1 MRSKLKK
8 LKKNIAVLM
17 GGYSDEF
24 EISIK
29 SGNNI
34 FQNIDTKLFNPYS
47 VIIEKNNWR
56 VTNEGKEYAINE
68 TDFSFKIGKNK
79 IQFQWNENFPIN
91 SFFSS
96 KRISLA
102 CILCSQYF

>member
-1 MRSKLKK
+1 MRRKLKK

-34 FQNIDTKLFNPYS
+34 LKNIDTKLFNPYS
-47 VIIEKNNWR
+47 VIIEKNN
-56 VTNEGKEYAINE
+56 
-68 TDFSFKIGKNK
+68 
-79 IQFQWNENFPIN
+79 
-91 SFFSS
+91 
-96 KRISLA
+96 
-102 CILCSQYF
+102 

>member
-34 FQNIDTKLFNPYS
+34 LKNIDTKLFNPS
-47 VIIEKNNWR
+47 PVIIEKIIGGLQ
-56 VTNEGKEYAINE
+56 TKERNMQLMKMILAL
-68 TDFSFKIGKNK
+68 KLVKNK
-79 IQFQWNENFPIN
+79 IHFMVFNIIHGTPV
-91 SFFSS
+91 
-96 KRISLA
+96 KMV
-102 CILCSQYF
+102 

>member
-1 MRSKLKK
+1 MGSKLKK

-34 FQNIDTKLFNPYS
+34 LKNIDTKLFNPYS

-56 VTNEGKEYAINE
+56 VTIEGEEYEINE
-68 TDFSFKIGKNK
+68 TCLLYTSPSPRDPKTSRM
-79 IQFQWNENFPIN
+79 P
-91 SFFSS
+91 SS
-96 KRISLA
+96 A
-102 CILCSQYF
+102 

>member
-34 FQNIDTKLFNPYS
+34 LKNIDTKLFLS
-47 VIIEKNNWR
+47 LIH
-56 VTNEGKEYAINE
+56 
-68 TDFSFKIGKNK
+68 
-79 IQFQWNENFPIN
+79 
-91 SFFSS
+91 
-96 KRISLA
+96 ISEPTRP
-102 CILCSQYF
+102 S

>member
-34 FQNIDTKLFNPYS
+34 LKNSDDWKKAFSSYYEDKKLM
-47 VIIEKNNWR
+47 
-56 VTNEGKEYAINE
+56 
-68 TDFSFKIGKNK
+68 
-79 IQFQWNENFPIN
+79 N
-91 SFFSS
+91 SFWSAS
-96 KRISLA
+96 
-102 CILCSQYF
+102 

>member
-34 FQNIDTKLFNPYS
+34 LKNIDTKLFNPYS

-56 VTNEGKEYAINE
+56 VTHEGKEYAINE
-68 TDFSFKIGKNK
+68 NDFSFKIGKNK
-79 IQFQWNENFPIN
+79 ILEN
-91 SFFSS
+91 
-96 KRISLA
+96 
-102 CILCSQYF
+102 